1 MQGKVERSDSQT
13 VYVGID
19 VAKHWLDVA
28 LYPVDILFRVANNKK
43 GHKELLKVLAAY
55 EVVIAVFE
63 ATGKQ
68 HCRLHAFLHGSGVP
82 AVAINP
88 YRSRKFADVMGR
100 LAKTDTIDARLLAL
114 FGAHHHPAA
123 RAPATESKLQ
133 LKELISAREAAMV
146 EKTAIANRRGAA
158 LGARLRR
165 ELGNQLRN
173 TERHIARLDKM
184 IAATIAS
191 DPALA
196 RRYEILLSVPGI
208 GTVAASALTALLDE
222 LGSCTNKQIAALV
235 GVAPMNWDSGQMR
248 GKRAIKGGR
257 ASVRKLLYMPAMV
270 AATRNINP
278 DLAAFYHRLIAS
290 GKPAKVALVAVM
302 RKLVIIAN
310 RLVAE
315 DRLWQPQRS

>member
-28 LYPVDILFRVANNKK
+28 LYPVNTLFRVANNKK
-43 GHKELLKVLAAY
+43 GHKELLKMLAPY
-55 EVVIAVFE
+55 EVAIAVFE

-68 HCRLHAFLHGSGVP
+68 HCRLHAFLHTAGVP

-88 YRSRKFADVMGR
+88 YRSRKFADIMGR

-114 FGAHHHPAA
+114 FAARQRPAA
-123 RAPATESKLQ
+123 RAPAGESLLE
-133 LKELISAREAAMV
+133 LKELVSAREAAMG
-146 EKTAIANRRGAA
+146 EKTAIANRRSAA
-158 LGARLRR
+158 LSAALRR
-165 ELGNQLRN
+165 ELGERLCE
-173 TERHIARLDKM
+173 TERHIARLDRM
-184 IAATIAS
+184 IAATIAA
-191 DPALA
+191 DPELA
-196 RRYEILLSVPGI
+196 RRYEILMSVPGI
-208 GTVAASALTALLDE
+208 GAVAASGLTTLLDE
-222 LGSCTNKQIAALV
+222 LGDCTDKQIAALV

-248 GKRAIKGGR
+248 GKRVIKGGR

-278 DLAAFYHRLIAS
+278 DLAALYRRLIARA
-290 GKPAKVALVAVM
+290 KPAKVAIVAVM

-310 RLVAE
+310 ALVAQ
-315 DRLWQPQRS
+315 DRLWQPQKP